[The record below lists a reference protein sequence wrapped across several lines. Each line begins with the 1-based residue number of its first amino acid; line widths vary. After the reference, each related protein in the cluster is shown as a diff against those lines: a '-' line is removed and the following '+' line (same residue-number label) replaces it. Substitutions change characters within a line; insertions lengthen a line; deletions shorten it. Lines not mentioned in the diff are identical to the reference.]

1 MFSEYWLDI
10 NGIVIEGFC
19 LDLCFLNNVIRCEYI
34 LRKLLLIIKIME
46 VDIVFIFLLRR
57 LVIIFIICFVMII
70 VKCF

>member
-34 LRKLLLIIKIME
+34 ENFKK
-46 VDIVFIFLLRR
+46 
-57 LVIIFIICFVMII
+57 II
-70 VKCF
+70 VNYENYGS